1 MGVLYCQRCSVGN
14 PNHAQYCR
22 MCGEFLFFSSADLA
36 AVPAP
41 ASSNSTSTNEAISSS
56 HGNATLLF
64 EDPISKNPQP
74 LTNINVSDQETPVEI
89 PSLKTYLYAQPAY
102 APPGATPLPLSP
114 ADMALLLGDDQYD
127 SAYHAVLRGTDEVSA
142 LASLPTIRQNHQGE
156 ERSDDGYAVFPLF
169 DPFSPPVDRVEHLQ
183 PALQHAEHLQ
193 PPTLRAEHQQPGVPH
208 AAHVQPF
215 VLHAPP
221 LHAGMVVQN
230 AYRQK
235 RSPLKGVQNL
245 LLGVSALLIVAI
257 VAFLMVPLMNSGASP
272 APILSAMNPGYAFP
286 GGSVTLH
293 GTNFVPGGSVI
304 FTSGENLLVE
314 VGSGARPATAASLPR
329 TAGLSVALLANR
341 FGQAAVGH
349 TTTIRSNGTFDTTL
363 TLPDTWQPN
372 TTYEIQATEQSS
384 GEAASTKVSL
394 TNRPRTT
401 PTPKKTVAPTPAVVP
416 HAAQNNQDIKSK
428 PTQSDQPAPE
438 STEAPAPGVE
448 PISIPAPK
456 PTEKPKREPKPTPE
470 PKPQPTEA
478 PTPEPTAAPTPEPT
492 PEPTVAPTPTQTV
505 APTPIPTPTQTV
517 APTPIPTPEP
527 TVAPT
532 PIPTPE
538 PTVAPTPIPT
548 AAPTP
553 IPTPEPTVAPAPIP
567 TPIPTPVPAPIP
579 TVQPE
584 PTVAP
589 APIPTPAPKPIPT
602 AAPPIPTPEPTAAP
616 APIPTQTPLPAYP
629 ESTPTPH
636 PLE

>member
-1 MGVLYCQRCSVGN
+1 MGVLYCQKCSVGN

-22 MCGEFLFFSSADLA
+22 MCGELLFFSSADLP

-41 ASSNSTSTNEAISSS
+41 GNSISTNEAISSS
-56 HGNATLLF
+56 HENATMLF

-89 PSLKTYLYAQPAY
+89 PSLKTYLYAQSTS
-102 APPGATPLPLSP
+102 APSGATPLPLSP
-114 ADMALLLGDDQYD
+114 ADMALLLGDDLYD

-142 LASLPTIRQNHQGE
+142 LASLPTIHQNHQEE
-156 ERSDDGYAVFPLF
+156 ERSDDNFAVLPLF
-169 DPFSPPVDRVEHLQ
+169 DPFSPPVDRAKHLQ
-183 PALQHAEHLQ
+183 PALQHAEHVQ
-193 PPTLRAEHQQPGVPH
+193 PPTLRAEHQQLGLSQ

-215 VLHAPP
+215 VLQAPP
-221 LHAGMVVQN
+221 LHAGMVIQN
-230 AYRQK
+230 AYRQ
-235 RSPLKGVQNL
+235 RRNPLKGVQNL

-272 APILSAMNPGYAFP
+272 APLLSAMNASHAFP

-314 VGSGARPATAASLPR
+314 VGNGARPATAASLPR
-329 TAGLSVALLANR
+329 TAGLSVALLSNR
-341 FGQAAVGH
+341 FGQDAVGH

-401 PTPKKTVAPTPAVVP
+401 PTPKKTVAPTPAIVP

-438 STEAPAPGVE
+438 PTEAPAPAVE
-448 PISIPAPK
+448 PTPIPAPK

-470 PKPQPTEA
+470 PQPTKA
-478 PTPEPTAAPTPEPT
+478 PTPEPTAIPTPEPT
-492 PEPTVAPTPTQTV
+492 PEPTIV
-505 APTPIPTPTQTV
+505 
-517 APTPIPTPEP
+517 
-527 TVAPT
+527 PT

-553 IPTPEPTVAPAPIP
+553 IPTPMPTVAPTLIPTIAPAPIP
-567 TPIPTPVPAPIP
+567 TPIPTTAPAPIPTPEPTAAPAPIPTPVPAPIP
-579 TVQPE
+579 TAKPV
-584 PTVAP
+584 PTEAP

-602 AAPPIPTPEPTAAP
+602 AAPPIPTPVPTAAP

-629 ESTPTPH
+629 DPTPTPH
-636 PLE
+636 ALE